1 MLEKEMKMS
10 GSNAGAFPR
19 AGLERNYTQDRTAES
34 YVRATAGGRNLFA
47 DTIIDESASDRAK
60 RAASAGLALSIQAAI
75 LGALV
80 LVPLLFTEGIDLD
93 QLDNT
98 VLLVPPSPAAPPA
111 IHVQSIPRASLL
123 HATLT
128 APTVIPKK
136 VAMSTADAG
145 ASAPAILDMP
155 GGVPGGVGDVLGG
168 SLNGAPPPPPLAPA
182 AKPKEVRIFSGM
194 KEPAL
199 IYAPPV
205 VYPPVARMAH
215 ISGTVV
221 IEAIIDDRGNVI
233 QVKAIS
239 GPALLMNAA
248 LKAVSERKYRPTI
261 LDGQPVSIR
270 FDVKVDFKLS

>member
-19 AGLERNYTQDRTAES
+19 AGLERNYTQNRTAES
-34 YVRATAGGRNLFA
+34 LVRATAGGRNLFA
-47 DTIIDESASDRAK
+47 DTIIDESASERGK
-60 RAASAGLALSIQAAI
+60 RAASAGLALTIQAAI

-93 QLDNT
+93 KLDNT
-98 VLLVPPSPAAPPA
+98 VLLVPPPPAAPPA
-111 IHVQSIPRASLL
+111 IHVQSIPRAWLL
-123 HATLT
+123 AATLT

-136 VAMSTADAG
+136 IAMSTADAG
-145 ASAPAILDMP
+145 ASAPAISDMP
-155 GGVPGGVGDVLGG
+155 GGVPGGLGDVLGG

-182 AKPKEVRIFSGM
+182 ARPKEVRIFSGM

-205 VYPPVARMAH
+205 VYPPVARMARL
-215 ISGTVV
+215 SGTVV
-221 IEAIIDDRGNVI
+221 IEAIIDDKGNVT

-248 LKAVSERKYRPTI
+248 L
-261 LDGQPVSIR
+261 
-270 FDVKVDFKLS
+270 